1 MGGKQE
7 FRALFETSIQ
17 NKGNRVKAMRGP
29 VTLSLT
35 ICAFL
40 LTGSIGLD
48 AQHHQEEADH
58 VLATTI
64 TVDSTNLR
72 FSPSDVTIS
81 EGETVRFFWSGELLP
96 HNAVE
101 ANGVF
106 DSGEPSRNVDYIFTF
121 EIGMNGTYEYVC
133 EPHEDM
139 GMVGTITVEPVNT
152 TEEEEPSVVEEEE
165 TEERTLPHPLLSGL
179 ASLALASILPNKR
192 RSRIGE

>member
-1 MGGKQE
+1 MIMQTTTM
-7 FRALFETSIQ
+7 RAQVVACIL
-17 NKGNRVKAMRGP
+17 
-29 VTLSLT
+29 LSSV
-35 ICAFL
+35 A
-40 LTGSIGLD
+40 LTGSLSEPADI
-48 AQHHQEEADH
+48 QQEEYDH

-81 EGETVRFFWSGELLP
+81 EGETVRFLWSGELLP

-101 ANGVF
+101 SEGVF

-139 GMVGTITVEPVNT
+139 GMVGTIVVEALNT
-152 TEEEEPSVVEEEE
+152 TEEEEPGEIQEQAD
-165 TEERTLPHPLLSGL
+165 EERSLSAPFLAGIVSL
-179 ASLALASILPNKR
+179 AMASLIVDLRL
-192 RSRIGE
+192 SREGDQNE

>member
-1 MGGKQE
+1 MIMQTTTM
-7 FRALFETSIQ
+7 RAQVVACILLSSI
-17 NKGNRVKAMRGP
+17 A
-29 VTLSLT
+29 
-35 ICAFL
+35 
-40 LTGSIGLD
+40 LTGSLSEPAEI
-48 AQHHQEEADH
+48 QHEEGDH

-81 EGETVRFFWSGELLP
+81 EGETVRFLWSGELLP

-101 ANGVF
+101 SEGAF

-139 GMVGTITVEPVNT
+139 GMVGTIVVEALNT
-152 TEEEEPSVVEEEE
+152 TEEEEPGEIQEQDD
-165 TEERTLPHPLLSGL
+165 EERSLSAPFLAGIVSL
-179 ASLALASILPNKR
+179 AMASLIVDLRL
-192 RSRIGE
+192 SREGDQNE

>member
-1 MGGKQE
+1 MIMQTTTM
-7 FRALFETSIQ
+7 RAQVVACILLSSI
-17 NKGNRVKAMRGP
+17 A
-29 VTLSLT
+29 
-35 ICAFL
+35 
-40 LTGSIGLD
+40 LTGSLSEPADI
-48 AQHHQEEADH
+48 QQEEYDH

-81 EGETVRFFWSGELLP
+81 EGETVRFLWSGELLP

-101 ANGVF
+101 SEGVF

-139 GMVGTITVEPVNT
+139 GMVGTIVVEALNT
-152 TEEEEPSVVEEEE
+152 TEEEEPGEIQEQAEEE
-165 TEERTLPHPLLSGL
+165 RSLSAPFLAGMVSL
-179 ASLALASILPNKR
+179 AMASLIVDLRL
-192 RSRIGE
+192 SREGDQNE

>member
-1 MGGKQE
+1 MIMQTTTM
-7 FRALFETSIQ
+7 RAQVVACILLASI
-17 NKGNRVKAMRGP
+17 A
-29 VTLSLT
+29 
-35 ICAFL
+35 
-40 LTGSIGLD
+40 LTGSLSEPADI
-48 AQHHQEEADH
+48 QQEEYDH

-81 EGETVRFFWSGELLP
+81 EGETVRFLWSGELLP

-101 ANGVF
+101 SEGLF

-139 GMVGTITVEPVNT
+139 GMVGTIVVEAANT
-152 TEEEEPSVVEEEE
+152 TEEEIPESIEEE
-165 TEERTLPHPLLSGL
+165 TDEQRSLPAPFFAGL
-179 ASLALASILPNKR
+179 VSLVMASLIVELRL
-192 RSRIGE
+192 SRQGDQDE

>member
-1 MGGKQE
+1 MIMQTTTM
-7 FRALFETSIQ
+7 RAQVVACILLSSI
-17 NKGNRVKAMRGP
+17 A
-29 VTLSLT
+29 
-35 ICAFL
+35 
-40 LTGSIGLD
+40 LTGSLSEPADI
-48 AQHHQEEADH
+48 QQEEYDH

-81 EGETVRFFWSGELLP
+81 EGETVRFLWSGELLP

-101 ANGVF
+101 SEGVF

-139 GMVGTITVEPVNT
+139 GMVGTIVVEALNT
-152 TEEEEPSVVEEEE
+152 TEEEEPGEIQEQADEGRS
-165 TEERTLPHPLLSGL
+165 LSAPFLAGIVSL
-179 ASLALASILPNKR
+179 AMASLIVDLRL
-192 RSRIGE
+192 SREGEQNE

>member
-1 MGGKQE
+1 MIMQTTTM
-7 FRALFETSIQ
+7 RAQVVACILLSSI
-17 NKGNRVKAMRGP
+17 A
-29 VTLSLT
+29 
-35 ICAFL
+35 
-40 LTGSIGLD
+40 LTGSLSEPADI
-48 AQHHQEEADH
+48 QQEEYDH

-81 EGETVRFFWSGELLP
+81 EGETVRFLWSGELLP

-101 ANGVF
+101 SEGVF

-139 GMVGTITVEPVNT
+139 GMVGTIVVEALNT
-152 TEEEEPSVVEEEE
+152 TEEEEPEEIQEQAD
-165 TEERTLPHPLLSGL
+165 EERSLSAPFLAGIVSL
-179 ASLALASILPNKR
+179 AMASLIVDLRL
-192 RSRIGE
+192 SREGDQNE

>member
-1 MGGKQE
+1 M
-7 FRALFETSIQ
+7 RAQVVACILLSSI
-17 NKGNRVKAMRGP
+17 A
-29 VTLSLT
+29 
-35 ICAFL
+35 
-40 LTGSIGLD
+40 LTGSLSEPTDI
-48 AQHHQEEADH
+48 QQEEYDH

-81 EGETVRFFWSGELLP
+81 EGETVRFLWSGELLP

-101 ANGVF
+101 SEGVF

-139 GMVGTITVEPVNT
+139 GMVGTIVVEALNT
-152 TEEEEPSVVEEEE
+152 TEEEEPGEIQEQAD
-165 TEERTLPHPLLSGL
+165 EERSLSAPFLAGMVSL
-179 ASLALASILPNKR
+179 AMASLIVDLRL
-192 RSRIGE
+192 SREGDQNE

>member
-1 MGGKQE
+1 MIMQTTTM
-7 FRALFETSIQ
+7 RAQVVACILLSSI
-17 NKGNRVKAMRGP
+17 A
-29 VTLSLT
+29 
-35 ICAFL
+35 
-40 LTGSIGLD
+40 LTGSLSEPADI
-48 AQHHQEEADH
+48 QQEEYDH

-81 EGETVRFFWSGELLP
+81 EGVTVRFLWCGELLP

-101 ANGVF
+101 SEVVF

-139 GMVGTITVEPVNT
+139 GMVGTIVVEALNT
-152 TEEEEPSVVEEEE
+152 TEEEEPGEIQEQAD
-165 TEERTLPHPLLSGL
+165 EERSLSAPFLAGIVSL
-179 ASLALASILPNKR
+179 AMASLIVDLRL
-192 RSRIGE
+192 SREGEQNE

>member
-1 MGGKQE
+1 MIMQTTTM
-7 FRALFETSIQ
+7 RAQVVACILLSSI
-17 NKGNRVKAMRGP
+17 A
-29 VTLSLT
+29 
-35 ICAFL
+35 
-40 LTGSIGLD
+40 LTGSLSEPADI
-48 AQHHQEEADH
+48 QQEEYDH

-81 EGETVRFFWSGELLP
+81 EGETVRFLWSGELLP

-101 ANGVF
+101 SEGVF

-139 GMVGTITVEPVNT
+139 GMVGTIVVEALNT
-152 TEEEEPSVVEEEE
+152 TEEEEPGEIQEQVD
-165 TEERTLPHPLLSGL
+165 EERSLSAPFLAGMVSL
-179 ASLALASILPNKR
+179 AMASLIVDLRL
-192 RSRIGE
+192 SREGNQNE

>member
-1 MGGKQE
+1 MIMRTTTM
-7 FRALFETSIQ
+7 RAQVVACIL
-17 NKGNRVKAMRGP
+17 
-29 VTLSLT
+29 LSL
-35 ICAFL
+35 IA
-40 LTGSIGLD
+40 LTGSLSEPADI
-48 AQHHQEEADH
+48 QQEEYDH

-81 EGETVRFFWSGELLP
+81 EGETVRFLWSGELLP

-101 ANGVF
+101 SEGVF

-139 GMVGTITVEPVNT
+139 GMVGTIVVEALNT
-152 TEEEEPSVVEEEE
+152 TEEEEPGEIQEQAEEE
-165 TEERTLPHPLLSGL
+165 RSLSAPFLAGIVSL
-179 ASLALASILPNKR
+179 AMASLIVDLRL
-192 RSRIGE
+192 SREGDQNE

>member
-1 MGGKQE
+1 
-7 FRALFETSIQ
+7 
-17 NKGNRVKAMRGP
+17 MRGP
-29 VTLSLT
+29 VTLSLI

-48 AQHHQEEADH
+48 AQHHQEEVDH

-81 EGETVRFFWSGELLP
+81 EGETVRFLWSGELLP

-101 ANGVF
+101 ANEVF

>member
-1 MGGKQE
+1 M
-7 FRALFETSIQ
+7 RAQVVACIILASI
-17 NKGNRVKAMRGP
+17 
-29 VTLSLT
+29 T
-35 ICAFL
+35 
-40 LTGSIGLD
+40 LTGSLSEPADI
-48 AQHHQEEADH
+48 QQEEYDH

-81 EGETVRFFWSGELLP
+81 EGETVRFLWSGELLP

-101 ANGVF
+101 SEGVF

-139 GMVGTITVEPVNT
+139 GMVGTIVVEALNT
-152 TEEEEPSVVEEEE
+152 TEEEKPGEIEEQAVEE
-165 TEERTLPHPLLSGL
+165 RSLSAPFLAGIVSL
-179 ASLALASILPNKR
+179 SMASLIVDLRL
-192 RSRIGE
+192 SREGDQNE

>member
-1 MGGKQE
+1 MIMRTITM
-7 FRALFETSIQ
+7 RAQVVACILLSSI
-17 NKGNRVKAMRGP
+17 A
-29 VTLSLT
+29 
-35 ICAFL
+35 
-40 LTGSIGLD
+40 LTGSLSEPADI
-48 AQHHQEEADH
+48 QQEEYDH

-81 EGETVRFFWSGELLP
+81 EGETVRFLWSGELLP

-101 ANGVF
+101 SEGVF

-139 GMVGTITVEPVNT
+139 GMVGTIVVEALNT
-152 TEEEEPSVVEEEE
+152 TEEEEPGEIQEQAD
-165 TEERTLPHPLLSGL
+165 EERSLSAPFLAGMVSL
-179 ASLALASILPNKR
+179 AMASLIVDLRL
-192 RSRIGE
+192 SREGDQNE

>member
-1 MGGKQE
+1 MIMQTTTM
-7 FRALFETSIQ
+7 RAQVVACILLSSI
-17 NKGNRVKAMRGP
+17 A
-29 VTLSLT
+29 
-35 ICAFL
+35 
-40 LTGSIGLD
+40 LTGSLSESADI
-48 AQHHQEEADH
+48 QQEEYDH

-81 EGETVRFFWSGELLP
+81 EGETVRFLWSGELLP

-101 ANGVF
+101 SEGVF

-139 GMVGTITVEPVNT
+139 GMVGTIVVEALNT
-152 TEEEEPSVVEEEE
+152 TEEEEPGEIQEQAD
-165 TEERTLPHPLLSGL
+165 EERSLSAPFLAGIVSL
-179 ASLALASILPNKR
+179 AMASLIVDLRL
-192 RSRIGE
+192 SREGDQNE

>member
-1 MGGKQE
+1 MIMQTTTM
-7 FRALFETSIQ
+7 RAQVVACILLSSI
-17 NKGNRVKAMRGP
+17 A
-29 VTLSLT
+29 
-35 ICAFL
+35 
-40 LTGSIGLD
+40 LTGSLSEPAD
-48 AQHHQEEADH
+48 NQQEEHDH

-81 EGETVRFFWSGELLP
+81 EGETVRFLWSGELLP

-101 ANGVF
+101 SGGVF

-139 GMVGTITVEPVNT
+139 GMVGTIVVEALNT
-152 TEEEEPSVVEEEE
+152 TEEEEPGEIQEQAD
-165 TEERTLPHPLLSGL
+165 EERSLSAPFLAGIVSL
-179 ASLALASILPNKR
+179 AMASLIVDLRL
-192 RSRIGE
+192 SREGDQNE

>member
-1 MGGKQE
+1 MIMQTTTM
-7 FRALFETSIQ
+7 RAQVVACILLSSI
-17 NKGNRVKAMRGP
+17 A
-29 VTLSLT
+29 
-35 ICAFL
+35 
-40 LTGSIGLD
+40 LTGSLSEPADI
-48 AQHHQEEADH
+48 QQEEYDH

-81 EGETVRFFWSGELLP
+81 EGETVRFLWSGELLP

-101 ANGVF
+101 SEGVF

-139 GMVGTITVEPVNT
+139 GMVGTIVVEALNT
-152 TEEEEPSVVEEEE
+152 TEEEEPGEIQEQAD
-165 TEERTLPHPLLSGL
+165 EERSLSAPFLAGIVSL
-179 ASLALASILPNKR
+179 AMASLIVDLRL
-192 RSRIGE
+192 SREGDQNE

>member
-1 MGGKQE
+1 MIMQTTTM
-7 FRALFETSIQ
+7 RAQVVACILLSSI
-17 NKGNRVKAMRGP
+17 A
-29 VTLSLT
+29 
-35 ICAFL
+35 
-40 LTGSIGLD
+40 LTGSLSEPADI
-48 AQHHQEEADH
+48 QQEEYDH

-81 EGETVRFFWSGELLP
+81 EGETVRFLWSGELLP

-101 ANGVF
+101 SGGVF

-139 GMVGTITVEPVNT
+139 GMVGTIVVEALNT
-152 TEEEEPSVVEEEE
+152 TEEEEPGEIQEQAD
-165 TEERTLPHPLLSGL
+165 EERSLSAPFLAGIVSL
-179 ASLALASILPNKR
+179 AMASLIVDLRL
-192 RSRIGE
+192 SREGDQNE

>member
-1 MGGKQE
+1 M
-7 FRALFETSIQ
+7 ACIILASI
-17 NKGNRVKAMRGP
+17 A
-29 VTLSLT
+29 
-35 ICAFL
+35 
-40 LTGSIGLD
+40 LTGSLSEPADI
-48 AQHHQEEADH
+48 QQEEYDH

-81 EGETVRFFWSGELLP
+81 EGETVRFLWSGELLP

-101 ANGVF
+101 SEGVF

-139 GMVGTITVEPVNT
+139 GMVGTIVVEALNT
-152 TEEEEPSVVEEEE
+152 TEEEEPGEIQEQAD
-165 TEERTLPHPLLSGL
+165 EERSLSAPFLAGIVSL
-179 ASLALASILPNKR
+179 AMASLIVDLRL
-192 RSRIGE
+192 SREGDQNE

>member
-1 MGGKQE
+1 MIMQTTTM
-7 FRALFETSIQ
+7 RAHVVACILLASI
-17 NKGNRVKAMRGP
+17 A
-29 VTLSLT
+29 
-35 ICAFL
+35 
-40 LTGSIGLD
+40 LTGSLSEPAD
-48 AQHHQEEADH
+48 NQQEEHDH

-81 EGETVRFFWSGELLP
+81 EGETVRFLWSGELLP

-101 ANGVF
+101 SEGVF

-139 GMVGTITVEPVNT
+139 GMVGTIVVEALNT
-152 TEEEEPSVVEEEE
+152 TEEEEPGEIQEQAEEE
-165 TEERTLPHPLLSGL
+165 RSLSAPFLAGIVSL
-179 ASLALASILPNKR
+179 AMASLIVDLRL
-192 RSRIGE
+192 SREGDQNE

>member
-1 MGGKQE
+1 M
-7 FRALFETSIQ
+7 RAQVVACIILASI
-17 NKGNRVKAMRGP
+17 
-29 VTLSLT
+29 T
-35 ICAFL
+35 
-40 LTGSIGLD
+40 LTGSLSEPADI
-48 AQHHQEEADH
+48 QQEEYDH

-81 EGETVRFFWSGELLP
+81 EGETVRFLWSGELLP

-101 ANGVF
+101 SEGVF

-139 GMVGTITVEPVNT
+139 GMVGTIVVEALNT
-152 TEEEEPSVVEEEE
+152 TEEEEPGEIEEQAVEE
-165 TEERTLPHPLLSGL
+165 RSLSAPFLAGIVSL
-179 ASLALASILPNKR
+179 SMASLIVDLRL
-192 RSRIGE
+192 SREGDQNE